1 MSNRETPSWQ
11 QLIDWLEG
19 RLSPEE
25 AERVQQQVD
34 HADVSL
40 RADVDWLRAF
50 LHSSATIVLDEPPAD
65 LRLALRARYHEFVQR
80 ESEAGQTNPQAVD
93 EPNLLQRLV
102 AVLTFDSGL
111 QVGMAGARAR
121 EIDSTRQLIFSSSA
135 LDISLGILKRSD
147 SEGLYIDGQILPL
160 QTMAL
165 ETLEARLQQ
174 ADDVLAQSTVNADG
188 IFSIEAVRPGLYQF
202 VVTGEGISVQVE
214 AIDLRA

>member
-1 MSNRETPSWQ
+1 MSNRETPSRQ

-50 LHSSATIVLDEPPAD
+50 LHSSTTIVLDEPPAD

-80 ESEAGQTNPQAVD
+80 ESEADQTNPQAVD

-111 QVGMAGARAR
+111 EVGMAGARAR

-135 LDISLGILKRSD
+135 LDISLGILQR
-147 SEGLYIDGQILPL
+147 SEGLYIDGQILPR

-165 ETLEARLQQ
+165 ETFEARLQQ

-202 VVTGEGISVQVE
+202 VVSGEGISVQVE